1 MENNIK
7 QLVLLHQWQK
17 EDVNVI
23 DVWLSKKCQ
32 FFQLQKMIILSL
44 YVLFCS
50 SFWCC
55 LEMVTPRDVE
65 WCGKR
70 LGWIQR
76 QHPRPWGR
84 RHHLAKYV
92 RKGRWLISVEVL
104 GSACAGIYICVPV
117 WAPWHWWPFQCRN
130 PHLFLVTQTA
140 VQKCSFWKR
149 MIILFHFHIHTN
161 TSTYTDFQ
169 AGVCAGTLIQK
180 RICKTQNHSSQRAH
194 LLTHLSLCFVQGSY
208 FTFLQLHHLPFY
220 FPVAIPTYQW

>member
-1 MENNIK
+1 
-7 QLVLLHQWQK
+7 
-17 EDVNVI
+17 
-23 DVWLSKKCQ
+23 
-32 FFQLQKMIILSL
+32 MIILSL

-104 GSACAGIYICVPV
+104 GSACAGIYICVPI

-140 VQKCSFWKR
+140 KCRFWKR
-149 MIILFHFHIHTN
+149 MIILFHFHIQAN

-169 AGVCAGTLIQK
+169 AGVCAGTSRREFVRPKTTAHKELIFWP
-180 RICKTQNHSSQRAH
+180 I
-194 LLTHLSLCFVQGSY
+194 SLCVLCKDHILHFCSCI
-208 FTFLQLHHLPFY
+208 TFHFIFLLQ
-220 FPVAIPTYQW
+220 FPLINGNLSNH